1 MNEYLS
7 VREIQPSDT
16 ALIARYWL
24 TAEPAFLQGMGVD
37 LAKMPD
43 EAQWLALLSEPIG
56 LPYPEKKSYC
66 IILQADGQPV
76 GHCNVNKIRFGEEAF
91 MHLHIWADSDRK
103 RGIGA
108 ALVQMAI
115 PYFFQNLHLQKL
127 CCEPYALNP
136 APNRTLPKI
145 GFRLVKT
152 YTTTPGFLNFEQEV
166 NLWEMRGNDER

>member
-1 MNEYLS
+1 MYTMHPALY
-7 VREIQPSDT
+7 VREIQPPDT

-24 TAEPAFLQGMGVD
+24 TADPAYLQGMGVD
-37 LAKMPD
+37 LTKMPT
-43 EAQWLALLSEPIG
+43 EAHWLALLSEQLS
-56 LPYPEKKSYC
+56 LPYEEKKSYC

-76 GHCNVNKIRFGEEAF
+76 GHCNVNKIRFGEEAY
-91 MHLHIWADSDRK
+91 MHLHLWSASDRR

-108 ALVQMAI
+108 ALVNMAI

-145 GFRLVKT
+145 GFQLVKT

-166 NLWEMRGNDER
+166 NFWEMPSP